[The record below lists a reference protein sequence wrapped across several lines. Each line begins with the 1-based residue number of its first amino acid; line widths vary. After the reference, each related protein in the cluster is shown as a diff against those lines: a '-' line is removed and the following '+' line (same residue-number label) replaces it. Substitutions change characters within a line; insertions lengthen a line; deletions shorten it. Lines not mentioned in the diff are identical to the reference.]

1 MYILFKN
8 QTTLTKNAC
17 IEAALSANKT
27 HISVLL
33 FLTGFGFIHTG
44 YVYGYVIKDYV
55 FTLCCL
61 GSAIVVFA
69 TPFYIYRSHGV
80 KNHKN
85 QLLLSEGKEPK
96 VNITIYEDYLTFNKF
111 IPTINEHKTG
121 YKSEAKNNLNCATA
135 IIIKNTT

>member
-8 QTTLTKNAC
+8 QTTLTKKTY
-17 IEAALSANKT
+17 IEVALSSNKT
-27 HISVLL
+27 LIS
-33 FLTGFGFIHTG
+33 FIIFFTAFGFIDIG
-44 YVYGYVIKDYV
+44 YESYMFKEYILFLYCAG
-55 FTLCCL
+55 
-61 GSAIVVFA
+61 GAIVAFC
-69 TPFYIYRSHGV
+69 TPFYIYRSQGI
-80 KNHKN
+80 KNYKN
-85 QLLLSEGKEPK
+85 QMLLSEGREPK